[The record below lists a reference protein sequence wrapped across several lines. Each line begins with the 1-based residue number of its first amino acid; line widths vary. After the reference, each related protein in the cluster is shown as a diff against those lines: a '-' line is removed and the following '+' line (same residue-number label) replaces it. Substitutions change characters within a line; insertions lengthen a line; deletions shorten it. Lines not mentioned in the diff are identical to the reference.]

1 MTFLEDLLNELP
13 DLVSRMRHYDVCHV
27 SLKNETGAIALTVT
41 ATPCQTA
48 HGAPAV
54 TVEDIPV
61 LSPEMGRFRQN
72 GLSEG
77 QTVRTGDIIGFVETG
92 ALRLPVTA
100 TTNGTLGPA
109 EIGDGSPVGYHDV
122 LFRIHQ
128 DA

>member
-13 DLVSRMRHYDVCHV
+13 DLVSRMRHYDVRHV
-27 SLKNETGAIALTVT
+27 SLKNEMGAIALTVT

-48 HGAPAV
+48 HGAPAI

-77 QTVRTGDIIGFVETG
+77 QTVWTGEIIGFVETG
-92 ALRLPVTA
+92 VLRLPVTA
-100 TTNGTLGPA
+100 TTNGILGPA
-109 EIGDGSPVGYHDV
+109 EIGDGSLVGYHDI

-128 DA
+128 GA